1 MLQEENISLSQER
14 LIENNIKKAL
24 EINEENPMIL
34 MVK

>member
-1 MLQEENISLSQER
+1 MLQEENLSISQER
-14 LIENNIKKAL
+14 LIENNINKAL